1 MSDSKTSA
9 YIETDSLQEWNRRM
23 NKINTE
29 ATKLLDSYLKT
40 VSDLKEHMLGNVA
53 TGFVNDTSSIV
64 ENAQT
69 GHKEMEDAE
78 NFLLEVVKLMS
89 EQ

>member
-1 MSDSKTSA
+1 MNDSKASA
-9 YIETDSLQEWNRRM
+9 YIEIDSLQEWNKRM

-29 ATKLLDSYLKT
+29 AKKLLESYLKT

-53 TGFVNDTSSIV
+53 TGFINDTSSIV
-64 ENAQT
+64 KNAKI